1 MRSFVSCIAFGRESG
16 SDLSF
21 FWGGKDMA
29 VSA

>member
-21 FWGGKDMA
+21 FLGGGKIWQ
-29 VSA
+29 